1 MQSEATITLEDVE
14 VLIGLPTRGL
24 SVNEDVVTH
33 YVRTYAWVLLGVV
46 QLADRSGDFI
56 PVHLLRLVGDST
68 VAGTFS
74 WGSAVLELLYKA
86 MGRAVFF
93 TDGSQKVT
101 GDLRG
106 FTLPVQLWAL
116 KRFPHIADRYIAG
129 GDPPVDDSVPRGV
142 RWIPIITRH
151 QHRVVMRLEDIR
163 YALDRCTEFV
173 VRILILLSLI

>member
-1 MQSEATITLEDVE
+1 MLLPATYE
-14 VLIGLPTRGL
+14 
-24 SVNEDVVTH
+24 
-33 YVRTYAWVLLGVV
+33 
-46 QLADRSGDFI
+46 
-56 PVHLLRLVGDST
+56 RLVGDST

-74 WGSAVLELLYKA
+74 WGSAVLEWLYKA

-101 GDLRG
+101 GELRG
-106 FTLPVQLWAL
+106 FTMLVQLWAL
-116 KRFPHIADRYIAG
+116 ETFPHIADRYITG

-151 QHRVVMRLEDIR
+151 QHRVVMRLEDIC